1 MTLSLPDQKNP
12 TNLFLEAVFPLLTNN
27 SNADIVCVCATI
39 LAPHFAAKAKE
50 KTPAAA
56 AARQRQRPGRAWAVQ
71 LFIFSAWEGGVV
83 LFSLSLLYS
92 RQSFAERERE
102 RN

>member
-1 MTLSLPDQKNP
+1 
-12 TNLFLEAVFPLLTNN
+12 
-27 SNADIVCVCATI
+27 
-39 LAPHFAAKAKE
+39 
-50 KTPAAA
+50 
-56 AARQRQRPGRAWAVQ
+56 VQ